1 LKVKRK
7 KLIIVGAAV
16 VVPLLVTL
24 LTWLAVV
31 GFEGEKPGLELSLLS
46 SNIGADRQVP
56 LQVSDRKS
64 GVRSIWVA
72 LAKKGK
78 EYVVLDEDF
87 ERSERKVYDTTLQ
100 INIDP
105 IKLGIDDGPAVLRI
119 VARDNSWRRWWH
131 GNIAYIEK
139 EVIID
144 TQPPEIHVIS
154 RLHYLNQGGSGL
166 VIYRL
171 TEPCPQS
178 GVYVGN
184 SFFPGHNG
192 LLRDEKIFLA
202 FIALDVDQGPDTRI
216 FLSATDPAGNQAQA
230 RFHYSIRARKFKK
243 DTVNISD
250 RFLQRKIPQF
260 AVENPQ
266 QSGRSMLDQF
276 VWANR
281 NLRTENYNKI
291 SEIAATSR
299 GVMHWKSAFLRMPG
313 SARKAGFGD
322 QRTYRYRSQIV
333 DRQVHRGIDLASV
346 LRAPVPAAN
355 HGRVA
360 YAGPLGIYGNTVLVD
375 HGCGLFSNYSH
386 LSRID
391 VQENQMVSR
400 GDIIGRTG
408 STGLAG
414 GDHLHFGIAVQ
425 GTFVN
430 PVEWWDAA
438 WIKNNITAKIAEA
451 EENWQ

>member
-1 LKVKRK
+1 LKVNRKR
-7 KLIIVGAAV
+7 LIIVCAAV
-16 VVPLLVTL
+16 GLPLLAVL
-24 LTWLAVV
+24 VGWLALV
-31 GFEGEKPGLELSLLS
+31 GFEGEKPGLELSLAS
-46 SNIGADRQVP
+46 AYIGADQQVS

-64 GVRSIWVA
+64 GVRSIWAA
-72 LAKKGK
+72 LAKNGK
-78 EYVVLDEDF
+78 EYVVFDEEFDQ
-87 ERSERKVYDTTLQ
+87 SGRKVNDTTLQ
-100 INIDP
+100 IKIDP
-105 IKLGIDDGPAVLRI
+105 IKLGIEDGPAVLRI

-139 EVIID
+139 EIIID

-166 VIYRL
+166 VVYRL

-178 GVYVGN
+178 GVFVGN
-184 SFFPGHNG
+184 SFFPGYKG

-202 FIALDVDQGPDTRI
+202 FIALDVNQGPDTRI
-216 FLSATDPAGNQAQA
+216 FISATDPAGNQAQA
-230 RFHYSIRARKFKK
+230 RFHYSIRAKKFKK

-260 AVENPQ
+260 TIENPE
-266 QSGRSMLDQF
+266 QSGRTTLDQF

-281 NLRTENYNKI
+281 DLRIENYKKI
-291 SEIAATSR
+291 AGIAAASR
-299 GVMHWKSAFLRMPG
+299 GVIHWKAAFLRMPG

-322 QRTYRYRSQIV
+322 QRTYRYTGQVV

-360 YAGPLGIYGNTVLVD
+360 YAGPLGIYGNTVLID
-375 HGCGLFSNYSH
+375 HGCGLLSNYSH

-391 VQENQMVSR
+391 VQVNQMVSR

-451 EENWQ
+451 EKNWQ

>member
-1 LKVKRK
+1 MKVNRK
-7 KLIIVGAAV
+7 KLIFIGAAV
-16 VVPLLVTL
+16 GIPLLAG
-24 LTWLAVV
+24 WLALVL
-31 GFEGEKPGLELSLLS
+31 FEGEKPRLELSLPS
-46 SNIGADRQVP
+46 SYIGADQQVP

-64 GVRSIWVA
+64 GVRSIWAA
-72 LAKKGK
+72 LAKNGK
-78 EYVVLDEDF
+78 EYVVIDEEF
-87 ERSERKVYDTTLQ
+87 ERSGRKVHDTTLQ
-100 INIDP
+100 IKIDP
-105 IKLGIDDGPAVLRI
+105 IKLGIDDGPAILRI
-119 VARDNSWRRWWH
+119 VARDYSWRRWWH

-139 EVIID
+139 EVTVD

-166 VIYRL
+166 VVYRL

-178 GVYVGN
+178 GVHVGN
-184 SFFPGHNG
+184 SFFPGHKG

-202 FIALDVDQGPDTRI
+202 FIALDVDQGPETRI

-230 RFHYSIRARKFKK
+230 RFHYSIRAKKFKK

-250 RFLQRKIPQF
+250 RFLQRKIPQLAF
-260 AVENPQ
+260 ENPQ
-266 QSGRSMLDQF
+266 QSGRTMLDQF

-281 NLRTENYNKI
+281 DLRRENYEKVA
-291 SEIAATSR
+291 EIAVNSR
-299 GVMHWKSAFLRMPG
+299 GVIHWKAAFLRMPG

-322 QRTYRYRSQIV
+322 QRTYRYTGRVV

-355 HGRVA
+355 RGRVT
-360 YAGPLGIYGNTVLVD
+360 YAGPLGIYGNTVLID
-375 HGCGLFSNYSH
+375 HGCGLLSSYSH

-430 PVEWWDAA
+430 PLEWWDAA
-438 WIKNNITAKIAEA
+438 WIENNIMAKIKEVKS
-451 EENWQ
+451 EWQ

>member
-1 LKVKRK
+1 MKVNRK

-16 VVPLLVTL
+16 GIPLLAALVGWLTL
-24 LTWLAVV
+24 V
-31 GFEGEKPGLELSLLS
+31 GFEGEKPRLELSLAS
-46 SNIGADRQVP
+46 SYIGADQQVP

-64 GVRSIWVA
+64 GVRSIWAA
-72 LAKKGK
+72 LAKNGK
-78 EYVVLDEDF
+78 EYVVFDEEF
-87 ERSERKVYDTTLQ
+87 ERSGRKVNDTTLQ
-100 INIDP
+100 IKIDP

-119 VARDNSWRRWWH
+119 VVRDYSWRRWWH

-144 TQPPEIHVIS
+144 TKPPEIQVIS

-166 VIYRL
+166 VVYRL

-178 GVYVGN
+178 GVYVGD
-184 SFFPGHNG
+184 SFFPGYNG
-192 LLRDEKIFLA
+192 LLRDEKIYLA
-202 FIALDVDQGPDTRI
+202 FLALDVGQGPETRI
-216 FLSATDPAGNQAQA
+216 FLSATDSAGNQAQA
-230 RFHYSIRARKFKK
+230 RFHYSIRAKKFKR

-250 RFLQRKIPQF
+250 RFLQSKIPQL
-260 AVENPQ
+260 ASENPQ
-266 QSGRSMLDQF
+266 QSGRTMLDQF

-281 NLRTENYNKI
+281 DLRIENYKKVA
-291 SEIAATSR
+291 EIAATSR
-299 GVMHWKSAFLRMPG
+299 GVMHWKSAFLRLPG

-322 QRTYRYRSQIV
+322 QRTYRYTGRVV

-346 LRAPVPAAN
+346 LRAEVPAAN

-360 YAGPLGIYGNTVLVD
+360 YTGTLGIYGKTVLID
-375 HGCGLFSNYSH
+375 HGCGLLTSYSH

-391 VQENQMVSR
+391 VQENQKVSR

-430 PVEWWDAA
+430 PIEWWDAS

-451 EENWQ
+451 EKNWQ